1 MSGEFE
7 KRKDITNKIRTNI
20 SNISK
25 DTFYVHKVGPGWM
38 RLLSLRSFLLSP
50 AEKLST
56 ITNNTKGPW
65 EYQHHRKQLQEHYDS
80 KTIPVFL
87 PAYCEVCWLLLP
99 NCLFSIRRH
108 SATTPISVSSMW
120 QIRFENVKKRR
131 NIYIN
136 H

>member
-1 MSGEFE
+1 MLKEEAGDRRRKRSRPINGVKPAENIKKNLQSYPLIVKLLKSIESSTFVSHKTRMSGEFE

-65 EYQHHRKQLQEHYDS
+65 EYQHHRK
-80 KTIPVFL
+80 
-87 PAYCEVCWLLLP
+87 
-99 NCLFSIRRH
+99 
-108 SATTPISVSSMW
+108 
-120 QIRFENVKKRR
+120 
-131 NIYIN
+131 
-136 H
+136 